1 MLNNNKID
9 VKMTEENRHQMS
21 FWQKR
26 TGTKCQEDKMKVLF
40 ATTNPAKVKR
50 YSEELKEKD
59 IEVLTIKDIEIN
71 LKPEKT

>member
-21 FWQKR
+21 FWQNR

-50 YSEELKEKD
+50 FKRRY
-59 IEVLTIKDIEIN
+59 
-71 LKPEKT
+71 